1 MRIPA
6 SAVTA
11 FCVSM
16 LVVLGAADP
25 VAAEPTE
32 AQRSAIKA
40 NCRADFMS
48 NCAGVQ
54 PGGPEAMQCLE
65 KNLAK
70 LSPSCQ
76 QAVNAVA
83 APAAPSTAPAA
94 TKSESAP
101 AQPAAT
107 EAPSAGDKSE
117 TKSAEPA
124 AASPPKAAPETS
136 AKPAAPAAAPAEIPP
151 IIGFIP
157 PREKLMILSNCRQD
171 LAAHC
176 AGVQP
181 GGNRELRCLLSN
193 QSALTPGCRGALA
206 TLAQ

>member
-1 MRIPA
+1 LR
-6 SAVTA
+6 
-11 FCVSM
+11 
-16 LVVLGAADP
+16 
-25 VAAEPTE
+25 
-32 AQRSAIKA
+32 RSAIKA
-40 NCRADFMS
+40 DCRADFMS

-54 PGGPEAMQCLE
+54 PGSPEAMQCLE
-65 KNLAK
+65 QHLAK

-76 QAVNAVA
+76 QAVKAVA

-94 TKSESAP
+94 TKSESA
-101 AQPAAT
+101 QPAAT
-107 EAPSAGDKSE
+107 ETPSAGEKSE
-117 TKSAEPA
+117 TKPAEPA
-124 AASPPKAAPETS
+124 AASPPKAAPKTS
-136 AKPAAPAAAPAEIPP
+136 AKPAAPTTAPAEIPP

-157 PREKLMILSNCRQD
+157 PREKLMVLSNCRQD

-206 TLAQ
+206 TLVQ

>member
-1 MRIPA
+1 MRIPS
-6 SAVTA
+6 SAVTV

-16 LVVLGAADP
+16 LAVLSAADP
-25 VAAEPTE
+25 AAAEPTE

-40 NCRADFMS
+40 DCRADFMS
-48 NCAGVQ
+48 NCAGVE

-65 KNLAK
+65 QHLAK

-76 QAVNAVA
+76 QAVKAVA
-83 APAAPSTAPAA
+83 APAAPATAPAA

-101 AQPAAT
+101 AKPAAT
-107 EAPSAGDKSE
+107 PSAGAKSE

-124 AASPPKAAPETS
+124 AASPPKAAPDTS
-136 AKPAAPAAAPAEIPP
+136 AKPAAPATAPAGIPP

-157 PREKLMILSNCRQD
+157 PREKLMVLSNCRQD

-206 TLAQ
+206 ALSE

>member
-1 MRIPA
+1 MRNLTA
-6 SAVTA
+6 AVPV

-16 LVVLGAADP
+16 LAVLGATNL
-25 VAAEPTE
+25 VAAEPTD
-32 AQRSAIKA
+32 AQRSAIKS

-48 NCAGVQ
+48 NCAGV
-54 PGGPEAMQCLE
+54 PAGGAEAMQCLE
-65 KNLAK
+65 QHLAK

-94 TKSESAP
+94 TKPESKP

-107 EAPSAGDKSE
+107 ETPSAGEKSE

-151 IIGFIP
+151 VIGFIP
-157 PREKLMILSNCRQD
+157 PREKLMVLSNCRQD

-181 GGNRELRCLLSN
+181 GG
-193 QSALTPGCRGALA
+193 QP
-206 TLAQ
+206 